1 MSAKLGVEASLYY
14 AGIARLYDLY
24 CRSTKVD
31 LDRASE
37 HMNIARIGLEKAAKM
52 CARGFENTR
61 ELLKAVDESIKLL

>member
-14 AGIARLYDLY
+14 AGIARPYDSY

-37 HMNIARIGLEKAAKM
+37 HMNIAKIGLEEAAKM